1 MKIPLLLLALALVWL
16 AQFNRNAARPMESTI
31 EIIDNEETKKSVPVK
46 TTNQHKN
53 KSKSKSHNRLQTK
66 SAEPEKLHWNLYT
79 FGEYNEEDVTLA
91 NKTIHEVFT
100 FGTRFKGHRK
110 IPSYC
115 EKSEVIDGNECLSAM
130 QQSNERGIFIT
141 RQNINYYDLAVR
153 GLTKSYGRVI
163 LLKSNPYFEK
173 TLIHE
178 IGHTYGLEHCSNL
191 ACVMAIYNDD
201 EGTRKF
207 CETCV
212 NQIPDGVLR
221 DRWASTLQHDY
232 SEVESAEETY
242 PSETISTEEE

>member
-16 AQFNRNAARPMESTI
+16 VKVNRNAARPMEGTI
-31 EIIDNEETKKSVPVK
+31 VIIDNDAPKKSVPVY

-53 KSKSKSHNRLQTK
+53 KSKSKSHDYSEDK
-66 SAEPEKLHWNLYT
+66 SAELEKLHWNMYT
-79 FGEYNEEDVTLA
+79 FGEYNEDDVALA

-100 FGTRFKGHRK
+100 FGIRFKGHRE

-115 EKSEVIDGNECLSAM
+115 EKAEVIDGNECLSAM

-153 GLTKSYGRVI
+153 GLTRSYGRVI
-163 LLKSNPYFEK
+163 LLKSNPHFEK

-178 IGHTYGLEHCSNL
+178 IGHTYGLEHCGNL

-207 CETCV
+207 CAKCV

-221 DRWASTLQHDY
+221 DRRASTIQHDY
-232 SEVESAEETY
+232 SEVESAEEAY